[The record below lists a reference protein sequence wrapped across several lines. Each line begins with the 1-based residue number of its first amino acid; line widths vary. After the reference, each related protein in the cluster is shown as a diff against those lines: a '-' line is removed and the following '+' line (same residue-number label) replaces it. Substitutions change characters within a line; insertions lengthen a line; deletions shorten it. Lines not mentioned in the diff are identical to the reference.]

1 MRDPCMITHS
11 FLVGSLAECVQKQ
24 TVKNRKKYSFLITKY
39 TLFKCMDQWKMWLY
53 TFKNDP
59 WLMTWGCVVIHC
71 VCVCIYIACVRI
83 HDKGVSSMVH
93 FLNSRCLQNF
103 RIFCFRLQG
112 NWFFLISGSPFNFI
126 LLIKY
131 KKEK

>member
-1 MRDPCMITHS
+1 MRDPCLTTHA
-11 FLVGSLAECVQKQ
+11 FWVATLAPSVHKQ
-24 TVKNRKKYSFLITKY
+24 TKKNVSLQSVVR
-39 TLFKCMDQWKMWLY
+39 CMDQWKMWLY

-112 NWFFLISGSPFNFI
+112 NRFFLMSGSPFNFI